1 MTDAIRVGENESVG
15 WKEHAMG
22 GVSAKDVDGYLASI
36 PEDARAAPRNV
47 RGAIRHER
55 RRRHTSGGIDP

>member
-1 MTDAIRVGENESVG
+1 LTDAIRVGENESVG

-22 GVSAKDVDGYLASI
+22 GVSAKDVDGHLASI
-36 PEDARAAPRNV
+36 PEDARAALEM

-55 RRRHTSGGIDP
+55 RRRQTSGGIDP

>member
-1 MTDAIRVGENESVG
+1 
-15 WKEHAMG
+15 MG

-36 PEDARAAPRNV
+36 PEDARGPRLEV